1 MGKTCGATT
10 PMATTTI
17 TIEDTPDGRIAVHSS
32 YQPSRGE
39 RCSLAQQA
47 TLEIVRRTRKE
58 YGLSEPTTVTEHT
71 EATGMPAC
79 PRCGNARQV
88 WRNQISGQI
97 KCHRAHCDTVI
108 PETAQGGAV

>member
-1 MGKTCGATT
+1 
-10 PMATTTI
+10 MATTTI

-32 YQPSRGE
+32 YQPARGE

-58 YGLSEPTTVTEHT
+58 YGLSEPPTATAAQPSQHT
-71 EATGMPAC
+71 EATDRMPAC

-108 PETAQGGAV
+108 PETVQGGAA

>member
-1 MGKTCGATT
+1 
-10 PMATTTI
+10 MATTTI

-32 YQPSRGE
+32 YQPARGE
-39 RCSLAQQA
+39 RGSLAQQA

-58 YGLSEPTTVTEHT
+58 YGLSEPVTAAQSSQHT
-71 EATGMPAC
+71 EATASMPAC

-108 PETAQGGAV
+108 PETMQGGAA